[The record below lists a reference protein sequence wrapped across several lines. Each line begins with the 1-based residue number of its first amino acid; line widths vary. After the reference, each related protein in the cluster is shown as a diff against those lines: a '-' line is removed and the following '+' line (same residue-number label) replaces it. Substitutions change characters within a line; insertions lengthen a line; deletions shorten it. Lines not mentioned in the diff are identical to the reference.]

1 MAADE
6 YDQITRDG
14 PADQKITEVD
24 EFVSLR
30 PFCNDG
36 CARAATDF
44 VNRPGVTFEAGE
56 NGYTSSSE
64 VGWSV
69 AYARIKRDGDPVAAL
84 SAYAGATVITLLWRS
99 ARMEYLNLR
108 TGENER

>member
-30 PFCNDG
+30 PLCNDG

-69 AYARIKRDGDPVAAL
+69 AYARIKRDGDPVATL
-84 SAYAGATVITLLWRS
+84 SAYAGAYGD
-99 ARMEYLNLR
+99 YLALAF
-108 TGENER
+108 GEDGVP